1 MSGNLVSGDTN
12 SSVYYNVKNKER
24 QEEKKGKIINYNRR
38 KLAYWKRW
46 VLRDFWM

>member
-24 QEEKKGKIINYNRR
+24 QEGKKKA
-38 KLAYWKRW
+38 KL
-46 VLRDFWM
+46 